1 MTATGA
7 RRRRLSV
14 AAAAVV
20 GMAAL
25 AAVIGLAVTR
35 HDSTAGYDTNPKAF
49 VLPALSA
56 PGKVSLRRHGRGVTV
71 VSAGGLGVMG
81 VLLVLDRLA
90 TVTTVLQQ
98 TL

>member
-1 MTATGA
+1 M
-7 RRRRLSV
+7 
-14 AAAAVV
+14 
-20 GMAAL
+20 AL
-25 AAVIGLAVTR
+25 AAIGGVVALAATR
-35 HDSTAGYDTNPKAF
+35 TSSTAGYDTNPKAF

>member
-49 VLPALSA
+49 VLPHLGSR
-56 PGKVSLRRHGRGVTV
+56 PPLRRCF
-71 VSAGGLGVMG
+71 SAAKPSRAA
-81 VLLVLDRLA
+81 DSRSSRA
-90 TVTTVLQQ
+90 AS
-98 TL
+98 